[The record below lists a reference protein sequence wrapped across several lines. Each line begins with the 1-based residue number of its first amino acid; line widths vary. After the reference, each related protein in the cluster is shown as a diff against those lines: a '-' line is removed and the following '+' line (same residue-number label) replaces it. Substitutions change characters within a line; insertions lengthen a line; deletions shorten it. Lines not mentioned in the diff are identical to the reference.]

1 MTHVNRKAD
10 GIPARYRMSD
20 RQKAVILNWLA
31 AYPVI
36 TILLAVLDPI
46 LPDMPLPLRTLLVT
60 VIMVPAMVYLVM
72 PIVRAKVQPLLDK
85 DAL

>member
-1 MTHVNRKAD
+1 MTHVDRKAY
-10 GIPARYRMSD
+10 GILARYQISD

-46 LPDMPLPLRTLLVT
+46 LPNMPLPVRTLLVT

-85 DAL
+85 DAS